1 MFYWKKLFFNAFTL
15 KIDQKFCSMFSS
27 SRSSRNHAPFC
38 GTAARGQIV
47 GISENPK
54 KSKKNWK
61 KLKVVDRICFN

>member
-1 MFYWKKLFFNAFTL
+1 MLSVDSDYNGK
-15 KIDQKFCSMFSS
+15 CFSQNLHTRVLIMP
-27 SRSSRNHAPFC
+27 RSAAVAAAA
-38 GTAARGQIV
+38 AARGQIA